1 LWISETESDE
11 LIPLMTG
18 MAEEDSPAISPD
30 GQSIVYM
37 QREKSLDVVSLSI
50 EDGTAK
56 SLVSAG
62 REDSDPAWSAKQE
75 RFAWV
80 TNRSGPWEIWVRLPD
95 GSDRPVVT
103 AADFPAGP
111 AKWLM
116 TPSLSPDGERL
127 IFTRVDNAGI
137 IRLWISSLS
146 GGSPVRLTNEEA
158 GSEFGGSWSPDGS
171 RFVYLHYSGGKELL
185 TIVKTSGGA
194 APVVL
199 KDLGNDFYLPEWSPA
214 GEWITYCD
222 DKGWSLISPDGKNS
236 KFLGKIETPYL
247 AFSKD
252 GKRLY
257 GIQTGENE
265 ADRDRATLFSLDLA
279 TLKQRVVKELSK
291 DLLPARIVS
300 PDIRFSLAPDGKS
313 FVYSTSRHRTDL
325 WMLQVSRQ
333 PG

>member
-1 LWISETESDE
+1 
-11 LIPLMTG
+11 MTG